1 MWLLARTIGREIDI
15 MLTVKYVRN
24 DFFGNCRYTED
35 SKDRYSRED
44 VKKAFQHLSNDRF
57 SAVQKEDTVYFW
69 DSTGDLDNRIVTIWD
84 FDGSGYTETK
94 DVFDIFYRF

>member
-57 SAVQKEDTVYFW
+57 SAVQKEDTVFFLA
-69 DSTGDLDNRIVTIWD
+69 SSINLCRVTVHSQCQLVKHFEKQIN
-84 FDGSGYTETK
+84 GLNMGIKS
-94 DVFDIFYRF
+94 